1 MAIEKEKTL
10 PSGSTGNY
18 WRLTS
23 INIDRQNL
31 RIMAVIALFKDAAA
45 SAAGKPPIGD
55 YKNFN
60 FNFTMAEFAAAPN
73 AIAFA
78 YGKIIEKAQSMRT
91 HDISGV
97 ELETPVYYD
106 ADLADGTTVL

>member
-1 MAIEKEKTL
+1 MAIQKEKTL
-10 PSGSTGNY
+10 ASGITGNY
-18 WRLTS
+18 WRITS

-45 SAAGKPPIGD
+45 SASGLPPIGD
-55 YKNFN
+55 YKTFN
-60 FNFTMAEFAAAPN
+60 FNFTMAEFSASPN

-78 YGKIIEKAQSMRT
+78 YGKIIAHAQTMRT

-106 ADLADGTTVL
+106 PDLADGTAVL